1 LDDGEKSLSRRCAAA
16 TLGLVSACDGST
28 EVELGA
34 SDNGGQVELEQ
45 GQILAITLESNPT
58 TGYGWEVAEIDESVL
73 RQKGSALY
81 EPTGPEDV
89 DGAGGLA
96 TFRFEAVGVGQ
107 TALKLVYL
115 CGCEEDEEPAD
126 TFSVNV
132 VVR

>member
-1 LDDGEKSLSRRCAAA
+1 MVREACLVAVLLA
-16 TLGLVSACDGST
+16 TLGLVAGCRAPKPE

-34 SDNGGQVELEQ
+34 SDDGGQVELEQ
-45 GQILAITLESNPT
+45 GQILVITLESNPT

-81 EPTGPEDV
+81 EPTGPEDA
-89 DGAGGLA
+89 DGAGGLV
-96 TFRFEAVGVGQ
+96 TFRFEAVGAGQ

-126 TFSVNV
+126 TFSANA